1 MAAAYSKKTN
11 SDLIEMLKSRGL
23 THTGKKAD
31 LVARLVESDKAA
43 AETSGAA
50 SASAKAD
57 AAADDVIDWDDDA
70 ATLEPTAAATIAV
83 STNVT
88 DMNSAVGA
96 KETAATSASTAK
108 QKIDTDPSTTHDLTV
123 KKPTDPKEASTT
135 TSAGETKDANGA
147 VEGETVEAKV
157 AGNYSMGLA
166 TTDIDTELEKRKKRA
181 EKFGIVDDDGAKE
194 AQKAAERAKRFGT
207 GSATSSGVKGLDE
220 PLPEQARKRGRGFY
234 DGDTYHRGGKRRN
247 FSGRGQGR
255 NTPRTRDDNGSSY
268 GNKASNWSEQDRS
281 AMEKRRAR
289 FG

>member
-31 LVARLVESDKAA
+31 LVARLVEADKAA

-70 ATLEPTAAATIAV
+70 TTLEPTAAATVAV
-83 STNVT
+83 STNAT
-88 DMNSAVGA
+88 DANSAVGA
-96 KETAATSASTAK
+96 KETAATSATTAK

-123 KKPTDPKEASTT
+123 KKPADPKEASTT

-181 EKFGIVDDDGAKE
+181 EKFGIVDDDGTKE

-220 PLPEQARKRGRGFY
+220 PLPEQARKRGRGFD
-234 DGDTYHRGGKRRN
+234 DGDSYHRGGKRRN
-247 FSGRGQGR
+247 FSGRGRGR
-255 NTPRTRDDNGSSY
+255 NTRRTRDDNGSSY